1 MKFVLSLIFAFQ
13 LLSLSAQSIS
23 ELYDQVRGSVVVI
36 RTTEKVLSSGEGQ
49 RTMVSQSGLGSGVLI
64 NRDAIITA
72 AHVVQTAEN
81 LKVIF
86 VSGEE
91 VPAKVISSNPDADVA
106 LLRLIW
112 EPKNPII
119 AKIGDSDLTKIGDQ
133 VFVIGAPYGLNHSL
147 SVGYISARRQDETIS
162 SGYTQTEYFQTDA
175 AINQGNSGGPL
186 FNMNGE
192 VIGIA
197 SFILTESGGFQG
209 LGFAATSNVARSLLL
224 ERKGFWSGLD
234 GYVLNGEM
242 AKIFNLPQRSGVL
255 VQRVVLLSPAGAMG
269 IEGGKYRAK
278 IEDEELIVGGDVILS
293 VNGIAV
299 SKDGG
304 QKIQESLRSSRAGD
318 PFKVKVLRAGKV
330 LELEGK
336 IP

>member
-1 MKFVLSLIFAFQ
+1 MKLILSLVCAIQVLSLP
-13 LLSLSAQSIS
+13 AQSIS
-23 ELYDQVRGSVVVI
+23 ELYQQVRGSVVVI
-36 RTTEKVLSSGEGQ
+36 QTTEKVLSSGAGE
-49 RTMVSQSGLGSGVLI
+49 RRMVAEFGLSSGVLI
-64 NRDAIITA
+64 SSDAIVTA

-86 VSGEE
+86 PSGEE
-91 VPAKVISSNPDADVA
+91 VPAKVISSSPDADVA

-112 EPKNPII
+112 QPKDQVV
-119 AKIGDSDLTKIGDQ
+119 AKMGDSDLVKIGDQ
-133 VFVIGAPYGLNHSL
+133 VFVIGAPYGLDHSL
-147 SVGYISARRQDETIS
+147 SVGYISARRKDETIS

-175 AINQGNSGGPL
+175 AINHGNSGGPM

-197 SFILTESGGFQG
+197 SFILSESGGFQG

-234 GYVLNGEM
+234 GYVLSGAM
-242 AKIFNLPQRSGVL
+242 AKIFNLPQNSGVL

-269 IEGGKYRAK
+269 IEGGKYQAK
-278 IEDEELIVGGDVILS
+278 IEDEELIVGGDIILS
-293 VNGIAV
+293 VNGISVGKNSAE
-299 SKDGG
+299 
-304 QKIQESLRSSRAGD
+304 KIQESLRAARSGD
-318 PFKVKVLRAGKV
+318 PFKVKVLRAGKI